1 MLHQSAEISNI
12 RRQPP
17 VNPALLNLLLWGIIW
32 SGEKISMAA
41 NIVHSIQDSLTR
53 TRNVVFSRITR
64 LLGTSEVTDAT
75 WDELEELLIQADVG
89 VETTLY
95 LVERLRQR
103 ASDEA
108 IIQADAFQAALQ
120 EELRALLPDPPPL
133 DLGRGR
139 PLDVVLI
146 VGVNGSGKT
155 TSIAKLAY
163 RYRQQ
168 GRHVLLAA
176 ADTFRA
182 AAMDQL
188 GIWAE
193 RAGVDIV
200 TGPEGGDA
208 GAVVF
213 DALQAARSRGK
224 DLVFADTAGRLHTQF
239 NLMAELRKVRKVA
252 AKGVEGAPHETL
264 LVLDTTTG
272 QNALS
277 QARHFQEAVEV
288 TGVVLAKLDST
299 ARGGM
304 VFAIARELGLPVRF
318 VGTGE
323 KMEDLAPFDADAFV
337 EGLFG

>member
-1 MLHQSAEISNI
+1 MVTGLTQSI
-12 RRQPP
+12 
-17 VNPALLNLLLWGIIW
+17 
-32 SGEKISMAA
+32 K
-41 NIVHSIQDSLTR
+41 DSLTR
-53 TRNVVFSRITR
+53 TRNTVFSRIAG
-64 LLGTSEVTDAT
+64 LLGASQVTDAT

-95 LVERLRQR
+95 LVERLRRR
-103 ASDEA
+103 ALDEA
-108 IIQADAFQAALQ
+108 ILAADTLQTALR
-120 EELRALLPDPPPL
+120 EELRALLPDPPPFN
-133 DLGRGR
+133 LGNH
-139 PLDVVLI
+139 PLDVVLV

-163 RYRQQ
+163 RYQRQ
-168 GRHVLLAA
+168 GRRVLLAA

-188 GIWAE
+188 EIWAK

-200 TGPEGGDA
+200 KGPEGGDP

-213 DALQAARSRGK
+213 DALQAARARK
-224 DLVFADTAGRLHTQF
+224 MDMVIADTAGRLHTQY
-239 NLMAELRKVRKVA
+239 NLMAELRKVRRVA
-252 AKGVEGAPHETL
+252 AKNVAGAPHETL
-264 LVLDTTTG
+264 LVLDATTG

-277 QARHFQEAVEV
+277 QARHFQQAVEV

-304 VFAIARELGLPVRF
+304 VFPIVREMGLPVRF

-323 KMEDLAPFDADAFV
+323 KLEHLAPFDADVFV
-337 EGLFG
+337 EGLFGQR

>member
-1 MLHQSAEISNI
+1 MAIEIA
-12 RRQPP
+12 R
-17 VNPALLNLLLWGIIW
+17 
-32 SGEKISMAA
+32 
-41 NIVHSIQDSLTR
+41 SIKESLTR
-53 TRNVVFSRITR
+53 TRNAVFSHIAG
-64 LLGTSEVTDAT
+64 LLQASEVTNAT

-95 LVERLRQR
+95 LVGRLRER
-103 ASDEA
+103 ARDEA
-108 IIQADAFQAALQ
+108 ILRSDVLQTALK

-133 DLGRGR
+133 NLGGR

-163 RYRQQ
+163 RYEKAGQR
-168 GRHVLLAA
+168 VLLAA
-176 ADTFRA
+176 ADTYRA

-188 GIWAE
+188 RVWAH

-200 TGPEGGDA
+200 TGPEGGDP

-213 DALQAARSRGK
+213 DALQAAQARNM
-224 DLVFADTAGRLHTQF
+224 DMVIADTAGRLHTQY

-252 AKGVEGAPHETL
+252 ANGAQGAPHETL
-264 LVLDTTTG
+264 LVLDATTG

-277 QARHFQEAVEV
+277 QAQHFQQAVEV

-299 ARGGM
+299 AKGGM
-304 VFAIARELGLPVRF
+304 VFAIARQLGLPVRF

-323 KMEDLAPFDADAFV
+323 KIEDLAPFDADSFV

>member
-1 MLHQSAEISNI
+1 VATGIARSI
-12 RRQPP
+12 R
-17 VNPALLNLLLWGIIW
+17 
-32 SGEKISMAA
+32 
-41 NIVHSIQDSLTR
+41 DSLTR
-53 TRNVVFSRITR
+53 TRNAVFSHVAG
-64 LLGTSEVTDAT
+64 LLGASQVTAVT

-103 ASDEA
+103 ARDEA
-108 IIQADAFQAALQ
+108 ILQAGALQTALQ
-120 EELRALLPDPPPL
+120 EELRALLPDSPEL
-133 DLGRGR
+133 NLGGR

-163 RYRQQ
+163 CYRRQ
-168 GRHVLLAA
+168 GRRVLLAA

-188 GIWAE
+188 RIWAE

-200 TGPEGGDA
+200 TGPEGGDP

-213 DALQAARSRGK
+213 DALQAARARGM
-224 DLVFADTAGRLHTQF
+224 DMVITDTAGRLHTQY

-252 AKGVEGAPHETL
+252 AKNAESAPHETL
-264 LVLDTTTG
+264 LVVDATTG

-323 KMEDLAPFDADAFV
+323 KMEDLVLFDADAFV

>member
-1 MLHQSAEISNI
+1 MESFQFKSCGDIGRYYIMAGYIAQPCALGYNLSTMAIKFAQSI
-12 RRQPP
+12 
-17 VNPALLNLLLWGIIW
+17 
-32 SGEKISMAA
+32 K
-41 NIVHSIQDSLTR
+41 DSLAR
-53 TRNVVFSRITR
+53 TRNAVFGRIAG
-64 LLGTSEVTDAT
+64 LLGASQVTNET
-75 WDELEELLIQADVG
+75 WDELEELLIQADIG

-95 LVERLRQR
+95 LIERLRRR
-103 ASDEA
+103 ARDEA
-108 IIQADAFQAALQ
+108 ILKANVLQTALR
-120 EELRALLPDPPPL
+120 EELRALLPDPVPL
-133 DLGRGR
+133 DLGSR
-139 PLDVVLI
+139 PLDVILI

-155 TSIAKLAY
+155 TSIAKLAH
-163 RYRQQ
+163 RYQRQ
-168 GRHVLLAA
+168 GRRVLLAA

-188 GIWAE
+188 EIWAQ

-200 TGPEGGDA
+200 KGPEGGDP

-213 DALQAARSRGK
+213 DALQAARSRGM
-224 DLVFADTAGRLHTQF
+224 DVVIADTAGRLHTQY

-252 AKGVEGAPHETL
+252 AKSIAGAPHETL
-264 LVLDTTTG
+264 LVLDAATG

-323 KMEDLAPFDADAFV
+323 QMEDLAPFDADAFV

>member
-1 MLHQSAEISNI
+1 MAISAAQSI
-12 RRQPP
+12 
-17 VNPALLNLLLWGIIW
+17 
-32 SGEKISMAA
+32 K
-41 NIVHSIQDSLTR
+41 DSLTR
-53 TRNVVFSRITR
+53 TRNAVFSRIAV
-64 LLGTSEVTDAT
+64 LLGTSEVTGAT

-89 VETTLY
+89 VATTLY

-108 IIQADAFQAALQ
+108 ILRADALQAALQ

-133 DLGRGR
+133 NLGSR

-155 TSIAKLAY
+155 TSIAKLAHHY
-163 RYRQQ
+163 EQQ
-168 GRHVLLAA
+168 GHRVLLAA

-188 GIWAE
+188 EVWAG
-193 RAGVDIV
+193 RAGVNIV
-200 TGPEGGDA
+200 TGPEGGDP

-213 DALQAARSRGK
+213 DALQAARSRGM
-224 DLVFADTAGRLHTQF
+224 DMVIADTAGRLHTQY
-239 NLMAELRKVRKVA
+239 NLMAELRKVHKVT
-252 AKGVEGAPHETL
+252 AKSVEGAPHETL
-264 LVLDTTTG
+264 LVLDATTG

-277 QARHFQEAVEV
+277 QARHFQEAVDV
-288 TGVVLAKLDST
+288 TGVVLAKLDGT

-323 KMEDLAPFDADAFV
+323 KMQDLALFDADVFV

>member
-1 MLHQSAEISNI
+1 MTAGITQSI
-12 RRQPP
+12 
-17 VNPALLNLLLWGIIW
+17 
-32 SGEKISMAA
+32 K
-41 NIVHSIQDSLTR
+41 DSLTR
-53 TRNVVFSRITR
+53 TRNTVFSRIAG
-64 LLGTSEVTDAT
+64 LLGASQVTAST

-89 VETTLY
+89 VETTFY
-95 LVERLRQR
+95 LVERLQKRTR
-103 ASDEA
+103 DEA
-108 IIQADAFQAALQ
+108 ILRAGVLQTALR
-120 EELRALLPDPPPL
+120 EELRALLSSPPPL
-133 DLGRGR
+133 NLGGH

-163 RYRQQ
+163 RYRRQ
-168 GRHVLLAA
+168 GRRVLLAA

-188 GIWAE
+188 MIWAQ

-200 TGPEGGDA
+200 TGPEGGDP

-224 DLVFADTAGRLHTQF
+224 DLVIADTAGRLHTQY

-252 AKGVEGAPHETL
+252 AKSVAGAPHETL
-264 LVLDTTTG
+264 LVLDATTG
-272 QNALS
+272 QNALA
-277 QARHFQEAVEV
+277 QAHHFQEAVEV

-323 KMEDLAPFDADAFV
+323 KMEDLVPFDADAFV
-337 EGLFG
+337 EGLLG

>member
-1 MLHQSAEISNI
+1 
-12 RRQPP
+12 
-17 VNPALLNLLLWGIIW
+17 
-32 SGEKISMAA
+32 MAIGFA
-41 NIVHSIQDSLTR
+41 KSIKESLTR
-53 TRNVVFSRITR
+53 TRNTVFSRIAG
-64 LLGTSEVTDAT
+64 LLGASEVSGDT

-95 LVERLRQR
+95 LVERLRRR
-103 ASDEA
+103 ASEEA
-108 IIQADAFQAALQ
+108 ILRADTLQTALR

-133 DLGRGR
+133 NLGNQ
-139 PLDVVLI
+139 PLDVILI

-168 GRHVLLAA
+168 GKQVLLAA

-188 GIWAE
+188 GIWAG
-193 RAGVDIV
+193 RAGVNII
-200 TGPEGGDA
+200 TGPVKGDP
-208 GAVVF
+208 GAIIF
-213 DALQAARSRGK
+213 DALQSAKARGM
-224 DLVFADTAGRLHTQF
+224 DLVIADTAGRLHTQY
-239 NLMAELRKVRKVA
+239 NLMAELSKVRKVV
-252 AKGVEGAPHETL
+252 AKNIEGAPHETW
-264 LVLDTTTG
+264 LVLDATTG

-299 ARGGM
+299 AKGGM
-304 VFAIARELGLPVRF
+304 VFAVARELGLAVRF

-323 KMEDLAPFDADAFV
+323 KLEDLAPFDADAFV
-337 EGLFG
+337 AGLFD